1 VATHTGLR
9 LDGPSFYPGWLLEET
24 HPLLAAGQ
32 ATGQALWGAPLPV
45 DVWRFSTDG
54 TYSAG
59 AAGIPTLGFGPQ
71 EERYVHAADDQ
82 VDLAKLTK
90 AAAFY
95 ALFPLMFVNGEEGL
109 MERG

>member
-1 VATHTGLR
+1 MNDTAPPIAPQTDIFVAVE
-9 LDGPSFYPGWLLEET
+9 EET
-24 HPLLAAGQ
+24 YP
-32 ATGQALWGAPLPV
+32 ATTWRLIVDDAP
-45 DVWRFSTDG
+45 RS
-54 TYSAG
+54 G

-95 ALFPLMFVNGEEGL
+95 ALFPLMFMNGEGDEID
-109 MERG
+109 RGFGG